1 MENFMTPWREQ
12 VLSLFRIVTG
22 LCILQFGT
30 AKILKFPAVPMF
42 KDVTLTSWPAGYAG
56 ILELV
61 LGALLVIGLFTRPTA
76 FILSGLM
83 AFAYFLAHA
92 GQGFFPVLNSGTLAI
107 MFCFA
112 CLYLAAA
119 GGGPLS
125 LDAMVR
131 NKK

>member
-1 MENFMTPWREQ
+1 MA
-12 VLSLFRIVTG
+12 VG
-22 LCILQFGT
+22 LCR
-30 AKILKFPAVPMF
+30 
-42 KDVTLTSWPAGYAG
+42 

-61 LGALLVIGLFTRPTA
+61 LGTLLVIGLFTRPAA

-92 GQGFFPVLNSGTLAI
+92 GQGFFPLLNSGTLAI
-107 MFCFA
+107 VFCFA

-125 LDAMVR
+125 VDAMVR